1 MHFDWGYFWTQ
12 LITPSSVFL
21 YGLGLT
27 VLMGVSAQMLGFVFG
42 LVLAFGRLSRN
53 KFFNGFASAYI
64 WVVRGTPLLV
74 QIVFI
79 YSGLAAAGILNFH
92 DITLFGVTFPGNV
105 QAGILALAV
114 NEAAYMAEIFRA
126 GINAVEKGQFEAA
139 KALGMPPSMMMRHVV
154 LPQAF
159 RVILLPIGNQFN
171 IMLKN
176 TTLVSVIGVS
186 EMLLV
191 TETINSATFRTF
203 ELYSVSGD
211 LFLASHQSLEPVH
224 GLGGAAFRAG
234 TPIADVAARRACAR
248 HIGGSGMSELLIEA
262 TGVEKWFGPV
272 KVLDRVDFSVKR
284 GEVVVLIGP
293 SGSGKTTLL
302 RCINHLETVQN
313 GRIAVNGALIGYRQ
327 RNGKLVS
334 DAERNIAVQRRD
346 VGMVFQ
352 RFNLFQNMSVLKNI
366 SLAPILL
373 RGTKKADAEA
383 QARTLLAAGR
393 IAGQGGGVSG
403 GTVGRAAATR
413 GDCPGARH
421 AAGAPAVR

>member
-1 MHFDWGYFWTQ
+1 MHFDWGYFWAQ
-12 LITPSSVFL
+12 LLTPSSVFL

-126 GINAVEKGQFEAA
+126 GINAVDKGQFEAA

-203 ELYSVSGD
+203 ELYSVLAIYFLLLTSLWN
-211 LFLASHQSLEPVH
+211 LFMGWAERHFALGRPSATSPRVALE
-224 GLGGAAFRAG
+224 
-234 TPIADVAARRACAR
+234 
-248 HIGGSGMSELLIEA
+248 
-262 TGVEKWFGPV
+262 
-272 KVLDRVDFSVKR
+272 RVTL
-284 GEVVVLIGP
+284 EVV
-293 SGSGKTTLL
+293 
-302 RCINHLETVQN
+302 E
-313 GRIAVNGALIGYRQ
+313 
-327 RNGKLVS
+327 
-334 DAERNIAVQRRD
+334 
-346 VGMVFQ
+346 
-352 RFNLFQNMSVLKNI
+352 
-366 SLAPILL
+366 
-373 RGTKKADAEA
+373 
-383 QARTLLAAGR
+383 
-393 IAGQGGGVSG
+393 
-403 GTVGRAAATR
+403 
-413 GDCPGARH
+413 
-421 AAGAPAVR
+421 